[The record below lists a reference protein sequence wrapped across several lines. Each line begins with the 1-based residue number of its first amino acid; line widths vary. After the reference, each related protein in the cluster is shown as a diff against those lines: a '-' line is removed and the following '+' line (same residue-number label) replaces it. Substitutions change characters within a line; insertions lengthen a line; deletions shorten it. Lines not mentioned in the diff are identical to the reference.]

1 MRFSLVFV
9 SLIIGICAT
18 SNVSSAPVTFN
29 TALPVGGGEF
39 VARELVVVS
48 KSGKDPSGADR
59 DRSALSF
66 VSVLGYGVT
75 NKLALFGVLPY
86 VNKDLDVTVA
96 GNRINRSESGFGDV
110 SVFGRYTLVQHDQP
124 GRTFRVAPF
133 FGVKAPTGEDD
144 ESDEFGRLPPSVQS
158 GSGAWDV
165 FGGVVAT
172 YQVFTF
178 QADGQVSY
186 RINNEANDFDPG
198 DEFRL
203 DGSLQYRLLPRTL
216 AKKGVPNFLYGVLET
231 NLVYRDKN
239 KLNGTNDD
247 NSGGTTVFLSPG
259 LQYVTKRWIV
269 EGVVQL
275 PVIQNLHGNAL
286 ENDYVVRAG
295 VRFNF

>member
-1 MRFSLVFV
+1 MRIWFAFV
-9 SLIIGICAT
+9 SLIVGISAT
-18 SNVSSAPVTFN
+18 SSVWSAPVTFN

-48 KSGKDPSGADR
+48 ESGRDSSGTNH
-59 DRSALSF
+59 DRSATSF

-86 VNKDLDVTVA
+86 LDKDLDVTVA
-96 GNRINRSESGFGDV
+96 GNRINRSESGLGDV
-110 SVFGRYTLVQHDQP
+110 SVFGRYTVVQHDQP
-124 GRTFRVAPF
+124 GSTFRVAPF
-133 FGVKAPTGEDD
+133 FGVKAPTGDDD
-144 ESDEFGRLPPSVQS
+144 ERDKFGRLPPSVQS
-158 GSGAWDV
+158 GTGAWDV
-165 FGGVVAT
+165 FGGVVGT
-172 YQVFTF
+172 YQTFAF

-186 RINNEANDFDPG
+186 RINNKANNFEPG

-216 AKKGVPNFLYGVLET
+216 GDGVPSFLYGVLET

-239 KLNGTNDD
+239 KVNGSNDD

-269 EGVVQL
+269 EGVVQF

-286 ENDYVVRAG
+286 ENDYVIRTG